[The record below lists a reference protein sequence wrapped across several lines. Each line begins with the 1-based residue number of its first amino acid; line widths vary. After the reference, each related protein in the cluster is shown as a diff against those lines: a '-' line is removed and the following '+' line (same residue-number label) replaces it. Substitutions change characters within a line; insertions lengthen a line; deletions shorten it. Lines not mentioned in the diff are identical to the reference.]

1 MTQRKED
8 QIYLSAHREGDNYV
22 VRDQHGRKLAGVRRL
37 SLSVDFDDV
46 IELDLT
52 VLDSPVT
59 TEAKAHTGYS
69 K

>member
-22 VRDQHGRKLAGVRRL
+22 VRDQHGRKLSGVSRL
-37 SLSVDFDDV
+37 SVSVGIDQAV
-46 IELDLT
+46 ELDLT
-52 VLDSPVT
+52 VLDAPVT
-59 TEAKAHTGYS
+59 SEAAAHLGYS